1 MKDIELLDIYNL
13 DYLKN
18 EKIIIYGAGK
28 YGDYLCS
35 LLELKGLGQN
45 IVCFAVSDC
54 KGNPAVFHKKPVKSI
69 EEFQEELKYL
79 LSKSQLGY
87 TAESRKE
94 RNLIVTL
101 NMKSSQ

>member
-1 MKDIELLDIYNL
+1 MRTKR
-13 DYLKN
+13 
-18 EKIIIYGAGK
+18 
-28 YGDYLCS
+28 
-35 LLELKGLGQN
+35 KGRKRQ
-45 IVCFAVSDC
+45 A
-54 KGNPAVFHKKPVKSI
+54 